1 MGLAGIAGMLGVRC
15 HMLNYAGF
23 AALDF
28 VYAVV
33 VVRGAGVDIL
43 GLNYR
48 SGQVR
53 QGGLLGE
60 IRS

>member
-1 MGLAGIAGMLGVRC
+1 MLY
-15 HMLNYAGF
+15 YAWL

-48 SGQVR
+48 CR
-53 QGGLLGE
+53 QICLGGLLSE
-60 IRS
+60 IWP

>member
-1 MGLAGIAGMLGVRC
+1 MGVANIAGMLGVGR
-15 HMLNYAGF
+15 HMLDYAGF
-23 AALDF
+23 ATLDF

-48 SGQVR
+48 GR
-53 QGGLLGE
+53 QICLGGLLGE

>member
-1 MGLAGIAGMLGVRC
+1 MRVVGIAGMLGVRG
-15 HMLNYAGF
+15 HMLDHAGL

-48 SGQVR
+48 SR
-53 QGGLLGE
+53 QICLGGLLSE